1 MVLGPQRIRARFLTR
16 LKSEWNC
23 ATPEEVSQDKW
34 TRFSGFELQHG
45 EDGTSIKISQTSYIK
60 EMLSRHGTTS
70 GKSVPMPKWDTEEG
84 PEENIT
90 KRDIKEAQA
99 LTGELLWVSLRSRPD
114 IAFAVS
120 QMGQQV
126 TKRPRWAVQVGK
138 HVLGFLFST
147 TDYCLNYR
155 SEVEGHGFDD
165 SLQIPRHERLIEAYS
180 DISFAP
186 EGNGS
191 CQGVIVLS
199 VGSPVQWEAN
209 RQSFCTLSTA
219 ESELMA
225 AVEAMT
231 MTQSV
236 EASLS
241 VIYRDQTF
249 EKVLYGDNA
258 SAISILQNPDGPWR
272 TRHLRL
278 RANCLREKLRHDE
291 EHWKLRR
298 I

>member
-1 MVLGPQRIRARFLTR
+1 MVLGPQRIRERFLTR

-34 TRFSGFELQHG
+34 TRFSSFELQHG
-45 EDGTSIKISQTSYIK
+45 EDGNSIKMSQTSYIK

-99 LTGELLWVSLRSRPD
+99 PTGELLWVSLRSRPN

-147 TDYCLNYR
+147 TDYCLN
-155 SEVEGHGFDD
+155 
-165 SLQIPRHERLIEAYS
+165 
-180 DISFAP
+180 
-186 EGNGS
+186 
-191 CQGVIVLS
+191 
-199 VGSPVQWEAN
+199 
-209 RQSFCTLSTA
+209 
-219 ESELMA
+219 
-225 AVEAMT
+225 
-231 MTQSV
+231 
-236 EASLS
+236 
-241 VIYRDQTF
+241 
-249 EKVLYGDNA
+249 
-258 SAISILQNPDGPWR
+258 
-272 TRHLRL
+272 
-278 RANCLREKLRHDE
+278 
-291 EHWKLRR
+291 
-298 I
+298 